1 MDDTTLEQALP
12 PPLREYVEQRVRD
25 GSYADTAE
33 YLRDLVRRDR
43 EDQALRRLR
52 ELIEE
57 GLASGP
63 ATPLTEGEIESI
75 RARAA
80 AAAGA
85 R

>member
-1 MDDTTLEQALP
+1 MKATTLEQALP
-12 PPLREYVEQRVRD
+12 ELLRAFVEQRVRE
-25 GSYADTAE
+25 GAYVDTAD

-43 EDQALRRLR
+43 EQQAAQRLR

-63 ATPLTEGEIESI
+63 ATPLTEIDVERI
-75 RARAA
+75 RERVT
-80 AAAGA
+80 AAG